1 MNKLEKGLVALIVV
15 VIAFSIFSINAHGM
29 DNKKIHIV
37 KNTEAEKEFVDNV
50 KITLND
56 MGFENAGISLTKE
69 VNEKGGLDYTI
80 SIHHRRIDKMD
91 EYQRDELSDIII
103 GDGIKVNNC
112 SVTTEYIEY
121 MWGKGWNLK

>member
-1 MNKLEKGLVALIVV
+1 MNKLEKGLVSLIVV

-112 SVTTEYIEY
+112 SVTAEYIEY
-121 MWGKGWNLK
+121 M